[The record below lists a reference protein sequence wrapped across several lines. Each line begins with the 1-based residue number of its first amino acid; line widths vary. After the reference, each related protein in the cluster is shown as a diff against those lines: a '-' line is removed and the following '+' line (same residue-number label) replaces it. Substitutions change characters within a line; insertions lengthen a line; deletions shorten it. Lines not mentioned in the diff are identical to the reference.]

1 MNNENN
7 GCGIP
12 LASVLI
18 IILGLAYF
26 IGGTIYVKV
35 RDTRSERKAESK
47 KSGYTFSSPSYDYVI
62 PFEEVPEEEDAVSE
76 PVAEKVIETPHEP
89 IKPPIKK
96 TVRAHYEQGY
106 NDGYECGYDD
116 ADQNA
121 GYGYSWYCDGKPEDY
136 LDGFRKGYSLGYAEG
151 REDYEAFN
159 DEY

>member
-1 MNNENN
+1 MSKEKN
-7 GCGIP
+7 GCDMP
-12 LASVLI
+12 LASVII

-47 KSGYTFSSPSYDYVI
+47 KSGYTFSSPDYDYVV
-62 PFEEVPEEEDAVSE
+62 PFEEVPEEKEAVSE
-76 PVAEKVIETPHEP
+76 PVVQNVIETPHEP
-89 IKPPIKK
+89 IKTTVKK
-96 TVRAHYEQGY
+96 TVRTHYEQGY
-106 NDGYECGYDD
+106 SDGYECGYDD

-121 GYGYSWYCDGKPEDY
+121 GFGYSWYCDGKPEDY
-136 LDGFRKGYSLGYAEG
+136 LEGFRKGYRLGYAEG